1 MARSTSRPVAAEN
14 GEKITRDD
22 LERKF
27 RSLQDGIRGK
37 VDERRNTIV
46 AVVGAIGFVVVVVVF
61 LLGRKSGK
69 KKTTLV
75 EIRRV

>member
-1 MARSTSRPVAAEN
+1 MAKQTSTTARKVTPE
-14 GEKITRDD
+14 D
-22 LERKF
+22 LRANF
-27 RSLQDGIRGK
+27 QALQDGVTGK
-37 VDERRNTIV
+37 VDDQTSTLTTI
-46 AVVGAIGFVVVVVVF
+46 AGIGGMLLVIIVF

>member
-1 MARSTSRPVAAEN
+1 MAKSTATTHRKVTPE
-14 GEKITRDD
+14 D
-22 LERKF
+22 LRTNF
-27 RSLQDGIRGK
+27 QALQDGLKGK
-37 VDERRNTIV
+37 VDDQKSTLTTV
-46 AVVGAIGFVVVVVVF
+46 AGLGGLLLVVIVF

>member
-1 MARSTSRPVAAEN
+1 MAKQSTTTVAKVTPE
-14 GEKITRDD
+14 D
-22 LERKF
+22 LRVNF
-27 RSLQDGIRGK
+27 QALQDGLKGK
-37 VDERRNTIV
+37 VDDQKSTLATV
-46 AVVGAIGFVVVVVVF
+46 AGVGGLLLVIIVF

>member
-1 MARSTSRPVAAEN
+1 MAKQTTTTVRKVTPE
-14 GEKITRDD
+14 D
-22 LERKF
+22 LRANF
-27 RSLQDGIRGK
+27 QALQDGMKGK
-37 VDERRNTIV
+37 VDDQKSTIATV
-46 AVVGAIGFVVVVVVF
+46 AGIGGLLLVIIVF

>member
-1 MARSTSRPVAAEN
+1 MAKQTTTPVAPKVTPA
-14 GEKITRDD
+14 D
-22 LERKF
+22 LRANF
-27 RSLQDGIRGK
+27 QALQDGLKGK
-37 VDERRNTIV
+37 VDDQKSTLATV
-46 AVVGAIGFVVVVVVF
+46 AGIGGVLLVLIVF

>member
-1 MARSTSRPVAAEN
+1 MARQTTTSVPKV
-14 GEKITRDD
+14 TPDD
-22 LERKF
+22 LRANF
-27 RSLQDGIRGK
+27 QALQDGMKGR
-37 VDERRNTIV
+37 VDDQKSTIATV
-46 AVVGAIGFVVVVVVF
+46 AGFGGVLLMLIVF